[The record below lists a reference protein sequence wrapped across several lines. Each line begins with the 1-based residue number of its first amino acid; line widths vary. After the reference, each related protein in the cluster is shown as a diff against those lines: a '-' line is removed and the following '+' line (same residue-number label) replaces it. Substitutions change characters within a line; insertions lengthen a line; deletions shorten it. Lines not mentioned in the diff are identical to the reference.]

1 MIEWQEGGEK
11 MTTQQKIK
19 MLMIQGGGKGT
30 QHELAILLG
39 ISEPSVVNKLKG
51 KQEFKVG
58 EIRTFAKAYNLT
70 SDQICDTF
78 IWR

>member
-1 MIEWQEGGEK
+1 

-30 QHELAILLG
+30 HQELATLLG
-39 ISEPSVVNKLKG
+39 ISKPSIVNKLKG

-58 EIRTFAKAYNLT
+58 EIRLFAKAYNLT
-70 SDQICDTF
+70 PEQICDTF

>member
-1 MIEWQEGGEK
+1 

-30 QHELAILLG
+30 QTELAKILG

-51 KQEFKVG
+51 KQEFKVN
-58 EIRTFAKAYNLT
+58 EIRVFAKAFGLT
-70 SDQICDTF
+70 NDQICETF

>member
-1 MIEWQEGGEK
+1 

-30 QHELAILLG
+30 QTELANLLG
-39 ISEPSVVNKLKG
+39 ISKPSVVNKLKG
-51 KQEFKVG
+51 IQEFKVN
-58 EIRTFAKAYNLT
+58 EIRIFAEAFKLT
-70 SDQICDTF
+70 AEQICDVF